1 MQHAIGEHALIADGR
16 TAALVDPDGNIA
28 WLCWPR
34 VDSSPVLLSLLDDS
48 QGGCFSLRPAA
59 ATALVASRSYHDAS
73 LVLRTEWQVDGNSI
87 VVDDALA
94 WDGPAAVTR
103 RVRAGGAGCA
113 MELRFRP
120 AFEAGLQSATWHIAG
135 NRITASGGGL
145 SLAVDAPGEWRVEDG
160 GTAVTRFDVAA
171 GGDRT
176 VVLCSADVPPTEP
189 AGVDA
194 TIAAWQRMLASS
206 RAAHCAS
213 LAAETM
219 GGDACIRL
227 INTSVAVLLGL
238 LRRGGGIVA
247 APTTSLPQ
255 WPGSARTWDYRYCWL
270 RDASLAGVALARAG
284 QVHAAHALAAFLGD
298 VINEYGPIPV
308 FRVDGEKPP
317 AEQELRHLSGYRGA
331 RPVRIGNAAAVQ
343 VQIDAPAEFIELAW
357 TLTAHGSLP
366 AGVGAAT
373 ALCADWLVDNW
384 GEPDHGIWEIRG
396 RPRHYT
402 YSRMVAAVA
411 LNGAARLAAPGI
423 LSGDGDRWRRTGE
436 ALRAEILAGAGSA
449 LELRSD
455 GGGADA
461 ALALMSHV
469 GFLAPHD
476 PLQRR
481 TLDLIERRLDR
492 NGLLDRYEGRPDG
505 MADPCG
511 PFVFPTF
518 WMATAQ
524 QSAGGDGQRHF
535 RAAVSARGSLGLFG
549 EVVDPEDGTP
559 LGNYPQVQSHAAF
572 LNAAAEAG

>member
-1 MQHAIGEHALIADGR
+1 MQHAIGEHALLADGR

-34 VDSSPVLLSLLDDS
+34 VDLSPVLFSLLDDA

-59 ATALVASRSYHDAS
+59 QAIVASRSYHDAG
-73 LVLRTEWQVDGNSI
+73 LVLRTEWRVAQETNV

-94 WDGPAAVTR
+94 WAGPTALIR
-103 RVRAGGAGCA
+103 RMRATGSGTA
-113 MELRFRP
+113 MEVRFRP
-120 AFEAGLQSATWHIAG
+120 AFDAGQQPTEW
-135 NRITASGGGL
+135 RIDGTRVTASGGGL
-145 SLAVDAPGEWRVEDG
+145 SLAVDAPSDWRVEDG
-160 GTAVTRFDVAA
+160 TAVARFELTA

-176 VVLCSADVPPTEP
+176 VVLGATDVPATEFV
-189 AGVDA
+189 GIDA
-194 TIAAWQRMLASS
+194 TIADWQRMLAPSH
-206 RAAHCAS
+206 AAQCGPLAIAVMGAGECA
-213 LAAETM
+213 
-219 GGDACIRL
+219 RL
-227 INTSVAVLLGL
+227 MTTSVAVLLGL
-238 LRRGGGIVA
+238 LQRGGGVVA

-255 WPGSARTWDYRYCWL
+255 WPSSSRTWDYRYCWL
-270 RDASLAGVALARAG
+270 RDASLAGIALARIG

-298 VINEYGPIPV
+298 VINEFGPAPV
-308 FRVDGEKPP
+308 CRVDGKKPP
-317 AEQELRHLSGYRGA
+317 AEHELRHLRGYREA
-331 RPVRIGNAAAVQ
+331 RPVRVGNAAAAQ

-357 TLTAHGSLP
+357 TLTAHGGLP

-373 ALCADWLVDNW
+373 TRCADWLVANS
-384 GEPDHGIWEIRG
+384 GATDHGIWEIRG
-396 RPRHYT
+396 QPRHYT
-402 YSRMVAAVA
+402 HSRMVAAVA
-411 LNGAARLAAPGI
+411 LNGAARLAGPGI

-469 GFLAPHD
+469 GFLPPHD

-492 NGLLDRYEGRPDG
+492 SGLLDRYEGQPDEIS
-505 MADPCG
+505 DPCG

-518 WMATAQ
+518 WMATAL
-524 QSAGGDGQRHF
+524 QSAGGDGRGHF
-535 RAAVSARGSLGLFG
+535 RAAVGARGSLGLFG
-549 EVVDPEDGTP
+549 EVVDPHDGTP

-572 LNAAAEAG
+572 LNAATEAG